1 MELSRSLDRTTT
13 TDPPPPDEMNTISDR
28 RQWVL
33 TRLHAFVAS
42 TEHGHTFSGLR
53 SLSLNLIDRLTD
65 LWERD
70 ASEIDFYPAF
80 GTSSIA

>member
-1 MELSRSLDRTTT
+1 M
-13 TDPPPPDEMNTISDR
+13 
-28 RQWVL
+28 W